1 MLLLHIKC
9 LLLLSISFFFLF
21 FLVFKESKTFS
32 YALKGILGLDHWG
45 HILKVKLEKRFTFL
59 KETQVHYVGIVLQWT
74 TL

>member
-1 MLLLHIKC
+1 M
-9 LLLLSISFFFLF
+9 
-21 FLVFKESKTFS
+21 FKESKTFS